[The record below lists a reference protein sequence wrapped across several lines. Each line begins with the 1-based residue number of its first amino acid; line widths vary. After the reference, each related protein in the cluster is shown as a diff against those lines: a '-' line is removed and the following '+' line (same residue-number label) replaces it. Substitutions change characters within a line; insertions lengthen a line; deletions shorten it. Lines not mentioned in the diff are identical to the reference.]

1 MKNEGRNRN
10 GNTEMKINGVYSSQN
25 LSHKCSFSIISKISN
40 VIYTLNGPCSMSLYS
55 QVHTLLPHFGTFPIS
70 SERLSYKIEIMN
82 QRDGSKEPDNRE

>member
-40 VIYTLNGPCSMSLYS
+40 VIYTLNGHAVWVSIVRFILCFHILALFPLAERGSL
-55 QVHTLLPHFGTFPIS
+55 I
-70 SERLSYKIEIMN
+70 K
-82 QRDGSKEPDNRE
+82 